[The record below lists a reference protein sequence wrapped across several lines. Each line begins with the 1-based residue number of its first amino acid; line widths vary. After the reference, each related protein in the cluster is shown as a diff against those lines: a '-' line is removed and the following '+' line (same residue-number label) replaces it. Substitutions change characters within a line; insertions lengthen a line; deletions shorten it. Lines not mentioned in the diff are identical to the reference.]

1 MKLGIMQPYFFPYI
15 GYFELI
21 HRTDKWIVFDMVQY
35 KPRSWMNRNRVLH
48 PKDGWQY
55 FGVPVKK
62 APRDTLIND
71 IEIKDKNAALER
83 ILGQLSHYKNK
94 APHYSIVIDL
104 IKQTFSETRS
114 NKLVDLNISSL
125 SVVCSYL
132 GIVFKWVKCSEMNLD
147 LSNVSHPG
155 QWALEICKQLKAD
168 EYINP
173 PGGKEIFKPEEFAE
187 RGINLVFQDPIKF
200 KYNCPPYI
208 FEKNLSIIDVMMWN
222 QPKKIMKF
230 IKKNNYA

>member
-21 HRTDKWIVFDMVQY
+21 YRADKWIVFDIVQY

-55 FGVPVKK
+55 LGVPVKK
-62 APRDTLIND
+62 ASRDTLIKE
-71 IEIKDKNAALER
+71 IEIKDKDAALGR

-94 APHYSIVIDL
+94 APHYSIVMDL
-104 IKQTFSETRS
+104 VKQVFIEAKS

-125 SVVCSYL
+125 SIVCSYL
-132 GIVFKWVKCSEMNLD
+132 GIVFKWKKCSEMNLD
-147 LSNVSHPG
+147 FSNVNHPG
-155 QWALEICKQLKAD
+155 QWALEICTQLKAS

-173 PGGKEIFKPEEFAE
+173 PGGKEIFKPEEFTE
-187 RGINLVFQDPIKF
+187 REINLVFQDPIEF
-200 KYNCPPYI
+200 KYNCSPYT
-208 FEKNLSIIDVMMWN
+208 FEDNLSIIDVMMWSN
-222 QPKKIMKF
+222 AHEILKKV
-230 IKKNNYA
+230 NNL